1 MSDYDN
7 TDRGAMFPNKYKED
21 GDKRPDHTG
30 NLDVGGK
37 EFKIAAWQSTSKAGN
52 SYLSIKITI
61 EPDKDQ
67 DWEKDTVE
75 YEMTGFELTKI
86 IQKLVQQD

>member
-7 TDRGAMFPNKYKED
+7 TNRGAMFPNKYKED

-30 NLDVGGK
+30 NLNVDGK

-52 SYLSIKITI
+52 DYLSIRIT
-61 EPDKDQ
+61 EP
-67 DWEKDTVE
+67 
-75 YEMTGFELTKI
+75 EMSESSNDGDGIPF
-86 IQKLVQQD
+86 

>member
-7 TDRGAMFPNKYKED
+7 TNRGAMFPNKYKED

-30 NLDVGGK
+30 NLNVDGK

-52 SYLSIKITI
+52 DYLSVRIT
-61 EPDKDQ
+61 EPEISESSNDGD
-67 DWEKDTVE
+67 
-75 YEMTGFELTKI
+75 GIPF
-86 IQKLVQQD
+86 

>member
-7 TDRGAMFPNKYKED
+7 TNRGAMFPNKYKED

-30 NLDVGGK
+30 SLNVDGK

-52 SYLSIKITI
+52 DYLSVRIT
-61 EPDKDQ
+61 EP
-67 DWEKDTVE
+67 
-75 YEMTGFELTKI
+75 EMSESSNDGDGIPF
-86 IQKLVQQD
+86 

>member
-7 TDRGAMFPNKYKED
+7 TNRGAMFPNKYKED

-30 NLDVGGK
+30 NLNVDGK

-52 SYLSIKITI
+52 DYLSIRIT
-61 EPDKDQ
+61 EP
-67 DWEKDTVE
+67 EMSESSSDTDE
-75 YEMTGFELTKI
+75 IPF
-86 IQKLVQQD
+86 

>member
-7 TDRGAMFPNKYKED
+7 TNRGAMFPNKYKED

-30 NLDVGGK
+30 NLNVDGK

-52 SYLSIKITI
+52 SYLSVTIT
-61 EPDKDQ
+61 EPDMSSGSSG
-67 DWEKDTVE
+67 DTDE
-75 YEMTGFELTKI
+75 IPF
-86 IQKLVQQD
+86 

>member
-7 TDRGAMFPNKYKED
+7 TNRGAMFPNKYKED

-30 NLDVGGK
+30 NLNVDGK

-52 SYLSIKITI
+52 SYLSIRLT
-61 EPDKDQ
+61 EP
-67 DWEKDTVE
+67 
-75 YEMTGFELTKI
+75 EMESSSGNNDDIPF
-86 IQKLVQQD
+86 

>member
-7 TDRGAMFPNKYKED
+7 TNRGAMFPNKYKED

-30 NLDVGGK
+30 NLNVDGK

-52 SYLSIKITI
+52 DYLSVKIN
-61 EPDKDQ
+61 EPEMSDSSS
-67 DWEKDTVE
+67 DTDE
-75 YEMTGFELTKI
+75 IPF
-86 IQKLVQQD
+86 

>member
-7 TDRGAMFPNKYKED
+7 TNRGAMFPNKYKED

-30 NLDVGGK
+30 NLNVDGK

-52 SYLSIKITI
+52 DYLSVRIT
-61 EPDKDQ
+61 EP
-67 DWEKDTVE
+67 EMSESSNDTDE
-75 YEMTGFELTKI
+75 IPF
-86 IQKLVQQD
+86 

>member
-7 TDRGAMFPNKYKED
+7 TNRGAMFPNKYKED

-30 NLDVGGK
+30 NLNVDGK

-52 SYLSIKITI
+52 SYLSIRLT
-61 EPDKDQ
+61 EP
-67 DWEKDTVE
+67 
-75 YEMTGFELTKI
+75 EMSESSSDNDEIPF
-86 IQKLVQQD
+86 

>member
-7 TDRGAMFPNKYKED
+7 TNRGAMFPNKYKED

-30 NLDVGGK
+30 NLNVDGK

-52 SYLSIKITI
+52 DYLSIRIN
-61 EPDKDQ
+61 EPEMSDSSS
-67 DWEKDTVE
+67 DTDE
-75 YEMTGFELTKI
+75 IPF
-86 IQKLVQQD
+86 

>member
-7 TDRGAMFPNKYKED
+7 TNRGAMFPNKYKED

-30 NLDVGGK
+30 NLNVDGK

-52 SYLSIKITI
+52 NYLSVRIT
-61 EPDKDQ
+61 EP
-67 DWEKDTVE
+67 
-75 YEMTGFELTKI
+75 EMSESSNDGDGIPF
-86 IQKLVQQD
+86 

>member
-7 TDRGAMFPNKYKED
+7 TNRGAMFPNKYKED

-30 NLDVGGK
+30 NLNVDGK

-52 SYLSIKITI
+52 DYLSVRIN
-61 EPDKDQ
+61 EPEMSDSSS
-67 DWEKDTVE
+67 DTDE
-75 YEMTGFELTKI
+75 IPF
-86 IQKLVQQD
+86 

>member
-7 TDRGAMFPNKYKED
+7 TNTGAMFPNTYKED

-30 NLDVGGK
+30 NLNVDGK

-52 SYLSIKITI
+52 DYLSVRIN
-61 EPDKDQ
+61 EPEMSDSSS
-67 DWEKDTVE
+67 DTDE
-75 YEMTGFELTKI
+75 IPF
-86 IQKLVQQD
+86 

>member
-7 TDRGAMFPNKYKED
+7 TNRGAMFPNKYKED

-30 NLDVGGK
+30 NLNVDGK

-52 SYLSIKITI
+52 DYLSVRIT
-61 EPDKDQ
+61 EP
-67 DWEKDTVE
+67 
-75 YEMTGFELTKI
+75 EMSESSNDGDGIPF
-86 IQKLVQQD
+86 

>member
-7 TDRGAMFPNKYKED
+7 TNRGAMFPNRYKED

-30 NLDVGGK
+30 NLNVDGK

-52 SYLSIKITI
+52 DYLSVRIT
-61 EPDKDQ
+61 EP
-67 DWEKDTVE
+67 
-75 YEMTGFELTKI
+75 EMSESSNDGDGIPF
-86 IQKLVQQD
+86 

>member
-7 TDRGAMFPNKYKED
+7 TNRGAMFPNKYKED

-30 NLDVGGK
+30 NLNVDGK

-52 SYLSIKITI
+52 SYLSIRLT
-61 EPDKDQ
+61 EP
-67 DWEKDTVE
+67 EMSESSSDTDE
-75 YEMTGFELTKI
+75 IPF
-86 IQKLVQQD
+86 

>member
-7 TDRGAMFPNKYKED
+7 TNRGAMFPNRYKED

-30 NLDVGGK
+30 NLNVDGK

-52 SYLSIKITI
+52 DYLSVRIT
-61 EPDKDQ
+61 EP
-67 DWEKDTVE
+67 
-75 YEMTGFELTKI
+75 EMSESTDGKTDEIPF
-86 IQKLVQQD
+86 

>member
-7 TDRGAMFPNKYKED
+7 TNRGAMFPNKYKED

-30 NLDVGGK
+30 NLNVDGK

-52 SYLSIKITI
+52 DYLSVRIT
-61 EPDKDQ
+61 EP
-67 DWEKDTVE
+67 EMSESSSDTDE
-75 YEMTGFELTKI
+75 IPF
-86 IQKLVQQD
+86 

>member
-7 TDRGAMFPNKYKED
+7 TNRGAMFPNKYKED

-30 NLDVGGK
+30 NLNVDGK

-52 SYLSIKITI
+52 DYLSVTIT
-61 EPDKDQ
+61 EP
-67 DWEKDTVE
+67 
-75 YEMTGFELTKI
+75 EMDSSSSNDDEIPF
-86 IQKLVQQD
+86 

>member
-7 TDRGAMFPNKYKED
+7 TNKGAMFPNKYKED

-30 NLDVGGK
+30 NLNVDGK

-52 SYLSIKITI
+52 DYLSVRIT
-61 EPDKDQ
+61 EP
-67 DWEKDTVE
+67 
-75 YEMTGFELTKI
+75 EMSESSNDGDGIPF
-86 IQKLVQQD
+86 

>member
-7 TDRGAMFPNKYKED
+7 TNRGAMFPNKYKED

-30 NLDVGGK
+30 NLNVDGK

-52 SYLSIKITI
+52 DYLSVRIN
-61 EPDKDQ
+61 EPELSDSSS
-67 DWEKDTVE
+67 DTDE
-75 YEMTGFELTKI
+75 IPF
-86 IQKLVQQD
+86 

>member
-7 TDRGAMFPNKYKED
+7 TNKGAMFPNRYKED

-30 NLDVGGK
+30 NLDVDGK

-52 SYLSIKITI
+52 SYLSIRLT
-61 EPDKDQ
+61 EP
-67 DWEKDTVE
+67 
-75 YEMTGFELTKI
+75 EMSESSSDNDEIPF
-86 IQKLVQQD
+86 

>member
-7 TDRGAMFPNKYKED
+7 TNRGAMFPNKYKED

-30 NLDVGGK
+30 NLNVDGK

-52 SYLSIKITI
+52 DYLSVRIN
-61 EPDKDQ
+61 EPEMGDSSS
-67 DWEKDTVE
+67 DTDE
-75 YEMTGFELTKI
+75 IPF
-86 IQKLVQQD
+86 